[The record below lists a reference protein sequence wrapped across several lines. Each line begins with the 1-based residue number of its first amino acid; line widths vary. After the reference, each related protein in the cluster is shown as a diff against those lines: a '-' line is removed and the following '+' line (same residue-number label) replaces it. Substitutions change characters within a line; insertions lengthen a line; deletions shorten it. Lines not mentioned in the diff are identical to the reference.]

1 MVLLDLPINRGYH
14 VLIVKIF
21 LTLRTWKHMHIQS
34 YIKEIRK
41 AGKRCFTIQ
50 DVVDKFGASRGL
62 VRVSV
67 NNLLKSGDLISP
79 ARGLYVI
86 VPPEHQH
93 HGSIPA
99 QELVP
104 LVMKYLDANYYVA
117 LLSAGLLHGATH
129 QKAARFQVISD
140 KRIKHPS
147 SFGDVEI
154 DYIYKKSILNL
165 PTQDFTVATGYL
177 KVATPELVALDLFK
191 YPDHAGGLNHIA
203 TVFSELIETLD
214 PIKLIELAK
223 NTNSECQL
231 QRIGYI
237 LDHIDLMDEDNA
249 EITINALAQHVQKN
263 KPNYLPLASEISK
276 TGYPRCEKWR
286 IIENT
291 EIESD
296 L

>member
-1 MVLLDLPINRGYH
+1 MNSR
-14 VLIVKIF
+14 
-21 LTLRTWKHMHIQS
+21 S
-34 YIKEIRK
+34 YIKEVRK
-41 AGKRCFTIQ
+41 KGKQYFTIKDITKQ
-50 DVVDKFGASRGL
+50 LQISHSAARVAIRRL
-62 VRVSV
+62 V
-67 NNLLKSGDLISP
+67 KTGDIISP
-79 ARGLYVI
+79 ARGLYII
-86 VPPEHQH
+86 VPPEHQQ

-99 QELVP
+99 QELIP
-104 LVMKYLDANYYVA
+104 LVMRYLDANYYVA

-129 QKAARFQVISD
+129 QKPSRFQVISD

-154 DYIYKKSILNL
+154 DYIYKQSVLNM

-191 YPDHAGGLNHIA
+191 YPGHAGGLNHIA
-203 TVFSELIETLD
+203 TVFSELIEVLD
-214 PIKLIELAK
+214 TIKLIELAK
-223 NTNSECQL
+223 DIHSECQL

-237 LDHIDLMDEDNA
+237 LDHIDLMDEDGA
-249 EITINALAQHVQKN
+249 EIKINALARHVQIN

-276 TGYPRCEKWR
+276 AGCPKCEKWR

>member
-1 MVLLDLPINRGYH
+1 MDLK
-14 VLIVKIF
+14 L
-21 LTLRTWKHMHIQS
+21 
-34 YIKEIRK
+34 YIKDVRK
-41 AGKRCFTIQ
+41 GGKRYFTIEDIIKQ
-50 DVVDKFGASRGL
+50 LQISHAYA
-62 VRVSV
+62 RVA
-67 NNLLKSGDLISP
+67 LHRLIKTGDIISP
-79 ARGLYVI
+79 ARGLYII

-93 HGSIPA
+93 HGSIPP

-104 LVMKYLDANYYVA
+104 LVMRYLDANYYVA

-129 QKAARFQVISD
+129 QKPARFQVISD

-154 DYIYKKSILNL
+154 DYIYKKSVLNL

-214 PIKLIELAK
+214 PIKLIELA
-223 NTNSECQL
+223 TDTDSECQL

-237 LDHIDLMDEDNA
+237 LDQIDLMDEDDA
-249 EITINALAQHVQKN
+249 EIIINALAQHVQKN

-276 TGYPRCEKWR
+276 AGYPRCKKWR